1 MAGLANWVN
10 SASSLTGLKVGSP
23 SLRAATLQSA
33 SAAPW
38 FAVGRHSAAAV
49 KEEKNKKKKDG
60 SFTEKT
66 VKKLS
71 NRSSSD
77 DSDSG
82 PCWSDYERDP
92 SKKAGEKGSCR
103 PKKKKKTAEKSSSE
117 KKE

>member
-1 MAGLANWVN
+1 MAHLANWIN
-10 SASSLTGLKVGSP
+10 ETSSISNLQVGVP
-23 SLRAATLQSA
+23 SLRRATLS
-33 SAAPW
+33 SAASLPW
-38 FAVGRHSAAAV
+38 YNVGRHNAAAAV
-49 KEEKNKKKKDG
+49 KQEKKKDG
-60 SFTEKT
+60 SFTKDT

-92 SKKAGEKGSCR
+92 SKKAGENGSCR
-103 PKKKKKTAEKSSSE
+103 PKKKKRKKAAEGGSE